1 MYMFLMI
8 FLSFEDY
15 IDMKKKL
22 EFFLKFL
29 NCEFIGDL
37 LFSMDVFEYLEVRIS
52 IGCYYL

>member
-29 NCEFIGDL
+29 NCELIGEL

>member
-37 LFSMDVFEYLEVRIS
+37 SFSMDVFEYLEVRIS